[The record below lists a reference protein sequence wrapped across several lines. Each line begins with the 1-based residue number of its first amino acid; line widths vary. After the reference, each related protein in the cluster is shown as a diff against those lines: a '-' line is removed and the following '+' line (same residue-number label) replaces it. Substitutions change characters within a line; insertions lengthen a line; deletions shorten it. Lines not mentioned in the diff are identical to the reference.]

1 MTSDRG
7 SATVWAALVGIV
19 LCVVV
24 GALFTM
30 GQAVTARHRAGAAAD
45 LAALAAADHALL
57 GQAQA
62 CSLAART
69 AAAQGARLLRCSV
82 LGEIADVTAA
92 VGPAHARSRAGP
104 QPGVLPAARPRQDFL
119 ASGDRSSGPGCRG
132 SARCGDWW
140 TRTPTA

>member
-7 SATVWAALVGIV
+7 SATVWTALVGVV

-24 GALFTM
+24 GALLAM
-30 GQAVTARHRAGAAAD
+30 GHAIAARHRAGGAAD

-57 GQAQA
+57 GQSQA
-62 CSLAART
+62 CSLAARVD
-69 AAAQGARLLRCSV
+69 AAQGARLLRCSV

-104 QPGVLPAARPRQDFL
+104 PQGL
-119 ASGDRSSGPGCRG
+119 SGEF
-132 SARCGDWW
+132 
-140 TRTPTA
+140 